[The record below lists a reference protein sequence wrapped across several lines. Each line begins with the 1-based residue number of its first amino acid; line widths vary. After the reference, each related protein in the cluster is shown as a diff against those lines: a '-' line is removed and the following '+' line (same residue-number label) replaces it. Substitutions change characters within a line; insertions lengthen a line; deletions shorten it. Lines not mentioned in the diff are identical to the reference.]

1 MRWFLQLCM
10 SAIEFRVP
18 LRRAG
23 YRNSGLPC
31 CNVAK
36 FWVSLVCR
44 VISYWC
50 MHRWGLW
57 LVFLSDRVLWQKLS
71 MSVIDVDRAV

>member
-1 MRWFLQLCM
+1 MVPAALHVGDRVSGATPTCWIQEQWLAVLQ
-10 SAIEFRVP
+10 
-18 LRRAG
+18 RREILG
-23 YRNSGLPC
+23 F
-31 CNVAK
+31 V
-36 FWVSLVCR
+36 VCR

-57 LVFLSDRVLWQKLS
+57 LVFLSDRELWQKLS